1 MAAARRDQS
10 GLLLATALGVVILAA
25 GPPAIAQAVG
35 VQRSNAA
42 TLQEVVVSASREQDE
57 ALTAKVVQALQDD
70 PYIFAD
76 HVSIETENGIVRVRG
91 VVTDVTDMRR
101 ALFLAR
107 RVAGR
112 RRVYNE
118 LELQSLSADHD

>member
-10 GLLLATALGVVILAA
+10 GLLLATALGVIILAA
-25 GPPAIAQAVG
+25 GPPAIAQAVA
-35 VQRSNAA
+35 VQRHNDA
-42 TLQEVVVSASREQDE
+42 TLQEVIVTASRERDE

-112 RRVYNE
+112 RHVYNE

>member
-10 GLLLATALGVVILAA
+10 GLLLARALGVVILAA
-25 GPPAIAQAVG
+25 GPPAIAQAVA
-35 VQRSNAA
+35 VQR
-42 TLQEVVVSASREQDE
+42 LQEVVVSASREQDE

-91 VVTDVTDMRR
+91 IVTDVTDMRR

-107 RVAGR
+107 RIAGR
-112 RRVYNE
+112 RHVYNE

>member
-10 GLLLATALGVVILAA
+10 GLLLATALGVVVLAA
-25 GPPAIAQAVG
+25 GPPAIAQAVA
-35 VQRSNAA
+35 VQR
-42 TLQEVVVSASREQDE
+42 LQEVVVTASREQDE

-107 RVAGR
+107 RIAGR
-112 RRVYNE
+112 RHVYNE